1 MAKRTDKKDN
11 RPRSMTYRIG
21 DDLIG
26 RINQVANEHGVRKGP
41 LVRVL
46 LTHALDDLD
55 TGQWQLPIKEE
66 VRKTLLI

>member
-1 MAKRTDKKDN
+1 MAKRTVRCDN

-26 RINQVANEHGVRKGP
+26 RINQIANEHGVRKGP

-46 LTHALDDLD
+46 LTHALDNLD

>member
-1 MAKRTDKKDN
+1 MAKQTDKKDN

-26 RINQVANEHGVRKGP
+26 RINQVASENGVRKGP

-46 LTHALDDLD
+46 LTHALDGLD